1 VANAFPDI
9 PSAELCAVVR
19 AIRVHP
25 RRDKDLRVAVAVFGV
40 FLAIFLHSAT
50 PGAWNPSS
58 AQSRAPEEIQM
69 LSPRQIAVVSS
80 LALSSA
86 AVAQNAVQWRV
97 EDGGN
102 GHWYAV
108 IPSGFSFDD
117 AAAAA
122 TQLGAHLV
130 TIQSAEEQSFVATQ
144 IASGTPFLNA
154 WMGLRQDPKSTEPAG
169 GWRWVTGE
177 PLSGYTN
184 WWLGVPQ
191 PDNNA
196 CSAGVSE
203 NFAMWAKQWGGA
215 WADVT
220 ADAVPAAPC
229 SGPQT
234 HALLEWSAD
243 CNADGIVDYGQIRS
257 GELADANA
265 NNIPDCCEEGFDCRF
280 NAQQWRVESGG
291 NDHWYCAH
299 RFGTLPGSRLLQEA
313 AASQLGASVAA
324 IESESENTHVFRLLQ
339 SMGSGEAFGVW
350 IGLYRAAPGLS
361 WQWTSGS
368 SLGWNAW
375 GGSTCAFGPYPNDL
389 NWAGELGTMIYRQN
403 CGLIWDDTPLAWISN
418 PPRWWVSTSNMRLM
432 LEFSADCNADGIVDY
447 GQIRAGELADANANN
462 IPDCCESPI
471 GCCAGDVDGSGA
483 VNGVDLAAILNN
495 WGTNGGKYP
504 GADANGD
511 GTVDAT
517 DLALVLGGWG
527 PCN

>member
-1 VANAFPDI
+1 
-9 PSAELCAVVR
+9 
-19 AIRVHP
+19 
-25 RRDKDLRVAVAVFGV
+25 
-40 FLAIFLHSAT
+40 
-50 PGAWNPSS
+50 
-58 AQSRAPEEIQM
+58 M

-102 GHWYAV
+102 GHWYVV
-108 IPSGFSFDD
+108 IPSGVSFDD

-154 WMGLRQDPKSTEPAG
+154 WMGLRQDPKSTEPTG

-196 CSAGVSE
+196 CSAGVPE

-243 CNADGIVDYGQIRS
+243 CNSDGIVDYGQCRDGTLPDYNGNNTPDCCERGEACVVGNYPVQWRVADGGNGHWYQARQCDCCFAQAAAIATSIGGQLASLDEAGEQSRVVVVVPSTRAAKLGGVRKPDADQYLGWQWLSGRPFNPAFISWADGNPGCCGSEQYWLLLQATPGGGFGLHDGFNCARPGSDFILIEWSADCNSDGIVDYGQILD
-257 GELADANA
+257 GTLADANR
-265 NNIPDCCEEGFDCRF
+265 NNIPDCCE
-280 NAQQWRVESGG
+280 N
-291 NDHWYCAH
+291 
-299 RFGTLPGSRLLQEA
+299 
-313 AASQLGASVAA
+313 
-324 IESESENTHVFRLLQ
+324 
-339 SMGSGEAFGVW
+339 
-350 IGLYRAAPGLS
+350 
-361 WQWTSGS
+361 
-368 SLGWNAW
+368 
-375 GGSTCAFGPYPNDL
+375 GGSCDP
-389 NWAGELGTMIYRQN
+389 
-403 CGLIWDDTPLAWISN
+403 C
-418 PPRWWVSTSNMRLM
+418 
-432 LEFSADCNADGIVDY
+432 
-447 GQIRAGELADANANN
+447 RA
-462 IPDCCESPI
+462 
-471 GCCAGDVDGSGA
+471 DVDQSGA
-483 VNGVDLAAILNN
+483 INGVDLAAVLNN
-495 WGTNGGKYP
+495 WGTSGGKQP
-504 GADANGD
+504 RSDVNGD
-511 GTVDAT
+511 GIVDGA
-517 DLALVLGGWG
+517 DLAEVLNAWG

>member
-1 VANAFPDI
+1 
-9 PSAELCAVVR
+9 
-19 AIRVHP
+19 
-25 RRDKDLRVAVAVFGV
+25 
-40 FLAIFLHSAT
+40 
-50 PGAWNPSS
+50 
-58 AQSRAPEEIQM
+58 M

-102 GHWYAV
+102 GHWYVV
-108 IPSGFSFDD
+108 IPSGVSFDD

-154 WMGLRQDPKSTEPAG
+154 WMGLRQDPKSTEPTG

-196 CSAGVSE
+196 CSAGVPE

-243 CNADGIVDYGQIRS
+243 CNSDGIVDYGQILD
-257 GELADANA
+257 GTLADANR
-265 NNIPDCCEEGFDCRF
+265 NNIPDCCE
-280 NAQQWRVESGG
+280 N
-291 NDHWYCAH
+291 
-299 RFGTLPGSRLLQEA
+299 
-313 AASQLGASVAA
+313 
-324 IESESENTHVFRLLQ
+324 
-339 SMGSGEAFGVW
+339 
-350 IGLYRAAPGLS
+350 
-361 WQWTSGS
+361 
-368 SLGWNAW
+368 
-375 GGSTCAFGPYPNDL
+375 GGSCDP
-389 NWAGELGTMIYRQN
+389 
-403 CGLIWDDTPLAWISN
+403 C
-418 PPRWWVSTSNMRLM
+418 
-432 LEFSADCNADGIVDY
+432 
-447 GQIRAGELADANANN
+447 RA
-462 IPDCCESPI
+462 
-471 GCCAGDVDGSGA
+471 DVDQSGA
-483 VNGVDLAAILNN
+483 INGVDLAAVLNN
-495 WGTNGGKYP
+495 WGTSGGKQP
-504 GADANGD
+504 RSDVNGD
-511 GTVDAT
+511 GIVDGA
-517 DLALVLGGWG
+517 DLAEVLNAWG